1 MRIGLVLLAVA
12 LAVVIVIG
20 LRRRLRVAWDGDDL
34 TGWHPAHRDPSGD
47 VWAVTPP
54 CGDGLWTLYAPG
66 APTGGPYPYQG
77 ATWASTHVA
86 DDRFGGDH
94 DRLRL
99 ADVEGWMRPWVERV
113 SAGRV
118 VDMAEGWSAP
128 YGPGGTQQ
136 EYVIYARVV
145 AG

>member
-12 LAVVIVIG
+12 LAVVIVIA
-20 LRRRLRVAWDGDDL
+20 LRRRLRATWEGTDL

-47 VWAVTPP
+47 VWAITPP
-54 CGDGLWTLYAPG
+54 CGYGMWTLYAPG
-66 APTGGPYPYQG
+66 APTPGPFPYAG
-77 ATWASTHVA
+77 VTPAAIHPTLG
-86 DDRFGGDH
+86 FGGDH

-99 ADVEGWMRPWVERV
+99 ADVETWMRPWVERV

-128 YGPGGTQQ
+128 YGPGGIQQ

-145 AG
+145 